1 MSDEFKKRI
10 IAKIAA
16 ERENMH
22 QHDASSR
29 QLTKNTN
36 ETGLRGEFAFGEMI
50 GIYPDVERKRN
61 GDDGVDFIIP
71 VFMKVDVKTR
81 KERPG
86 GLSDTFLLVE
96 EGKVTAD
103 IYVLAVLSKDES
115 ACNCVGWMKKEQIL
129 TYPVGDL
136 GTHVVNHQVPAL
148 DLHPMDSL
156 VRRISR
162 LPRPGEL

>member
-16 ERENMH
+16 RREEMH
-22 QHDASSR
+22 KHDPSGR
-29 QLTKNTN
+29 QLTNNTH
-36 ETGLRGEFAFGEMI
+36 ETGLHGEFAFGELT
-50 GIYPDVERKRN
+50 GILPDLKEKRN

-86 GLSDTFLLVE
+86 GLSETFLLVE

-115 ACNCVGWMKKEQIL
+115 VCNCVGWMKKEQIL

-136 GTHVVNHQVPAL
+136 GTKVVNHQVPAL